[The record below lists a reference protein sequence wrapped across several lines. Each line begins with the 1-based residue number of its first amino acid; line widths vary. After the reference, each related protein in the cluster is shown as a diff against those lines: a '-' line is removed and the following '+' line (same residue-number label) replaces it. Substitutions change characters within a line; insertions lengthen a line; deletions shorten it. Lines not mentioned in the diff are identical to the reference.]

1 MAEKDAVTAAPVE
14 PVNSPNT
21 HGRKLQEAQIE
32 NPVRAEGIPA
42 MDEKQALAAAA
53 AGGYE
58 VDAFINEMEAE
69 LAAAGGLKTGFF
81 QLKFSDPRYFTWVI
95 VAFASMGGL
104 LSGLDQSLISGA
116 NLFLPDDLGLTAR
129 QNSLVNS
136 GMPLGAVGGA
146 LLLGPCNEWSGR
158 KGAIIISTILYTI
171 GGALEAGA
179 INFGESGPVV
189 PLAATFFFFFFM
201 LTRC

>member
-1 MAEKDAVTAAPVE
+1 MADTKDVVSAAPIQQ
-14 PVNSPNT
+14 VNSPNT
-21 HGRKLQEAQIE
+21 RGKKLQEAQVE
-32 NPVRAEGIPA
+32 NPVRPDGIPA

-58 VDAFINEMEAE
+58 IDAFINEMEAE
-69 LAAAGGLKTGFF
+69 LEAAGGLKTGFF

-116 NLFLPDDLGLTAR
+116 NLFLPKDLGLDAR

-146 LLLGPCNEWSGR
+146 LMLGPCNEWMGR
-158 KGAIIISTILYTI
+158 QGAIIVSTVLYTI
-171 GGALEAGA
+171 GAALEAGSM
-179 INFGESGPVV
+179 NFGEFHIEI
-189 PLAATFFFFFFM
+189 TFAEKF
-201 LTRC
+201 C

>member
-1 MAEKDAVTAAPVE
+1 MGEKDITAAPVV
-14 PVNSPNT
+14 PVTSPDT
-21 HGRKLQEAQIE
+21 RGRKLQEAQIE
-32 NPVRAEGIPA
+32 NPVRPDGIPA
-42 MDEKQALAAAA
+42 MNEQQALAAAA

-58 VDAFINEMEAE
+58 IDAFINEMEAE
-69 LAAAGGLKTGFF
+69 LAEAGGLKTGFF

-116 NLFLPDDLGLTAR
+116 NLFLPNDLGLTAR

-146 LLLGPCNEWSGR
+146 LLLGPANEWYGR

-179 INFGESGPVV
+179 LNFGKLLHV
-189 PLAATFFFFFFM
+189 LY
-201 LTRC
+201 LTVDGC

>member
-1 MAEKDAVTAAPVE
+1 MAEKDTVSAAPVA
-14 PVNSPNT
+14 PVTSPDT
-21 HGRKLQEAQIE
+21 RGRKLQEAQIE
-32 NPVRAEGIPA
+32 NPVRADKIPA
-42 MDEKQALAAAA
+42 MNEQQALAAAA

-58 VDAFINEMEAE
+58 IDAFIAEMEAE
-69 LAAAGGLKTGFF
+69 LEAAGGLKTGFF

-116 NLFLPDDLGLTAR
+116 NLFLPKDLSLSDR

-146 LLLGPCNEWSGR
+146 LLLGPANEWSGR

-171 GGALEAGA
+171 GGALEAGS
-179 INFGESGPVV
+179 INFGESISSV
-189 PLAATFFFFFFM
+189 T
-201 LTRC
+201 